1 MQANQVVTEVT
12 GWLKRGLA
20 IAGVAILAIV
30 VLKMFGI
37 QITGLRIAG
46 SITELAVVAAAC
58 IYAGR

>member
-1 MQANQVVTEVT
+1 MQANQVVTEIT

-30 VLKMFGI
+30 VLKLFGVG
-37 QITGLRIAG
+37 ITGLRMSG